1 MLLSWLR
8 MNFCPG
14 IWLQFGAEQWRKG
27 FEGIFRGE
35 LRQLMPTRLAAEG
48 ITCSWIGTNV
58 VQADRRAVQ
67 GGRALLWAPKLI
79 PSPVWDGEA

>member
-27 FEGIFRGE
+27 FEGIF
-35 LRQLMPTRLAAEG
+35 
-48 ITCSWIGTNV
+48 
-58 VQADRRAVQ
+58 Q
-67 GGRALLWAPKLI
+67 GG
-79 PSPVWDGEA
+79 VEAADANTSGCRGHHMQLDWH